1 MSGYNGSLGF
11 ATAGLMLALMSAPVF
26 GRNDLD
32 VTMRLVGEN
41 EDVTESVAR
50 EIRLPELPALERRS
64 SGLGRGDGEPP
75 GQQIREQAREKGRDF
90 GQSMSERAR
99 DVRENRPKRP
109 GSDKRPDI
117 DPGKKPERPPQSSR
131 P

>member
-11 ATAGLMLALMSAPVF
+11 ATVTLILALMSAPAF
-26 GRNDLD
+26 GRDDLD

-64 SGLGRGDGEPP
+64 SGPGDSEPP
-75 GQQIREQAREKGRDF
+75 GQQIRDQAREKGRDF

-99 DVRENRPKRP
+99 DARGNRPERP
-109 GSDKRPDI
+109 GSDQRPAI
-117 DPGKKPERPPQSSR
+117 DPGKKPELPPQSSR

>member
-11 ATAGLMLALMSAPVF
+11 ATAGLILALMSAPAF
-26 GRNDLD
+26 GRDDLD

-99 DVRENRPKRP
+99 EVRENRPERP

>member
-11 ATAGLMLALMSAPVF
+11 ATTGLILALMSAPAF
-26 GRNDLD
+26 GRDDLD

-75 GQQIREQAREKGRDF
+75 GQQIREQAHEKG
-90 GQSMSERAR
+90 GILVSPSQSVPATF
-99 DVRENRPKRP
+99 VRTGRSGLVPT
-109 GSDKRPDI
+109 GAI
-117 DPGKKPERPPQSSR
+117 WL
-131 P
+131 

>member
-1 MSGYNGSLGF
+1 
-11 ATAGLMLALMSAPVF
+11 MSAPAF
-26 GRNDLD
+26 GRDDLD

-99 DVRENRPKRP
+99 DVRENRPERP

-117 DPGKKPERPPQSSR
+117 DPGKKPELPPQSSK

>member
-1 MSGYNGSLGF
+1 
-11 ATAGLMLALMSAPVF
+11 MSAPAF
-26 GRNDLD
+26 GRDDLD

-64 SGLGRGDGEPP
+64 SGPGGDGEPP
-75 GQQIREQAREKGRDF
+75 PGQKIREQAREKGRDF

-99 DVRENRPKRP
+99 DVRENRPEWP
-109 GSDKRPDI
+109 GSDKRPPDI
-117 DPGKKPERPPQSSR
+117 DPGKKPELPPQSSK

>member
-26 GRNDLD
+26 GRDDLD

-50 EIRLPELPALERRS
+50 EIRLPELPALERR
-64 SGLGRGDGEPP
+64 
-75 GQQIREQAREKGRDF
+75 
-90 GQSMSERAR
+90 
-99 DVRENRPKRP
+99 
-109 GSDKRPDI
+109 
-117 DPGKKPERPPQSSR
+117 
-131 P
+131 